1 MLLDVVIIALSSYM
15 LPWDD
20 PLSLSFRGPRLF
32 EPLVMHK
39 LSTNLIAL
47 LLKEAHKHNES
58 SVITL
63 RRITEHEEG
72 RNAPRCPNRP
82 YCSTKQ
88 YFQEVGTTP
97 DAPTGPLP
105 EPPRP
110 VIPLHLSK
118 YPPGEPAPKKQHMA
132 DDEEE
137 GSDDEEEDPAVPTVL
152 PLDLE
157 PPPARTVTAEEEAAS
172 TVSPT
177 LLPTDTELPT
187 NADLA
192 AVTAQGPD
200 PRDLAQQWFNDH
212 AYYLAE
218 ALPYFDFSVG
228 LGTSSILDRMQSANA
243 IVEYIRDLTCC
254 LDTAIEQNLDY
265 GVKALILK
273 FMRQLDESRDRVM
286 KGSLLGSLDVKAQ
299 NMLQELHSFNG
310 SRKTFKEERS
320 PPRDDKRWTQGTNGN
335 NKSRTYRVLM
345 PLNCVID
352 IFKHAHVRWYLNS
365 GGISCHY
372 TDMADR
378 SVYHITASGRTLL
391 SRTGR
396 VTPAPLNTNVL
407 IIFE

>member
-39 LSTNLIAL
+39 LSTSLIDL
-47 LLKEAHKHNES
+47 LLDDVGKYKES
-58 SVITL
+58 LVITL

-72 RNAPRCPNRP
+72 PDPARCPHRP
-82 YCSTKQ
+82 CCNTKRF
-88 YFQEVGTTP
+88 FQEVETTQ

-105 EPPRP
+105 LPTLA
-110 VIPLHLSK
+110 VIPLRLGK
-118 YPPGEPAPKKQHMA
+118 YPSGEPAPKKQHLA
-132 DDEEE
+132 DVKEEGSDDEEE
-137 GSDDEEEDPAVPTVL
+137 GSDDEEEESDDEEEDPA
-152 PLDLE
+152 
-157 PPPARTVTAEEEAAS
+157 AAEEEAAS
-172 TVSPT
+172 TVS
-177 LLPTDTELPT
+177 DIELPT

-192 AVTAQGPD
+192 AETAQN
-200 PRDLAQQWFNDH
+200 WFKDH
-212 AYYLAE
+212 ACYLAE
-218 ALPYFDFSVG
+218 ALPHFDFPVG
-228 LGTSSILDRMQSANA
+228 LVSTSILDRMQGAHA
-243 IVEYIRDLTCC
+243 IADYLRKLTVC
-254 LDTAIEQNLDY
+254 LDTASEQNLDY

-273 FMRQLDESRDRVM
+273 FTKTLGEWHARVVH
-286 KGSLLGSLDVKAQ
+286 GSLLGSLDVEAQ
-299 NMLQELHSFNG
+299 DTLLQLSTFNG

-352 IFKHAHVRWYLNS
+352 IFKHANVRFYLNS
-365 GGISCHY
+365 GGIACHY
-372 TDMADR
+372 TEMANR
-378 SVYHITASGRTLL
+378 SAYHLTASGRTLL

-407 IIFE
+407 IIFA

>member
-47 LLKEAHKHNES
+47 LLEEAHKHKES
-58 SVITL
+58 LVITL

-72 RNAPRCPNRP
+72 PIPPRCPNRP
-82 YCSTKQ
+82 YCSTAQ
-88 YFQEVGTTP
+88 FSQQVETTP
-97 DAPTGPLP
+97 VAPTGPLP
-105 EPPRP
+105 LPLLAVTPLLLGQNPPD
-110 VIPLHLSK
+110 
-118 YPPGEPAPKKQHMA
+118 EPAPKKQHLA
-132 DDEEE
+132 DVEEE
-137 GSDDEEEDPAVPTVL
+137 GSDDEEEDPA
-152 PLDLE
+152 
-157 PPPARTVTAEEEAAS
+157 AAEEEAAS

-177 LLPTDTELPT
+177 LLPSDIELPT
-187 NADLA
+187 DADLA
-192 AVTAQGPD
+192 AETAQN
-200 PRDLAQQWFNDH
+200 WFNDH
-212 AYYLAE
+212 AWYLAE
-218 ALPYFDFSVG
+218 ALPYFDFPVG
-228 LGTSSILDRMQSANA
+228 LGSTSILDRMQGANA
-243 IVEYIRDLTCC
+243 IADYLRKLTVC
-254 LDTAIEQNLDY
+254 LDTAVEQNLDY

-273 FMRQLDESRDRVM
+273 FIKTLGEWHARVVH
-286 KGSLLGSLDVKAQ
+286 GSLLGSLDVEAQ
-299 NMLQELHSFNG
+299 DTLLQLSTFNG
-310 SRKTFKEERS
+310 SLKTFKEEPS
-320 PPRDDKRWTQGTNGN
+320 PPRDDKRWSQGTNGN

-352 IFKHAHVRWYLNS
+352 IFKHANLRFYLNS

-372 TDMADR
+372 TDMANR
-378 SVYHITASGRTLL
+378 SVYHLTASGRTLL